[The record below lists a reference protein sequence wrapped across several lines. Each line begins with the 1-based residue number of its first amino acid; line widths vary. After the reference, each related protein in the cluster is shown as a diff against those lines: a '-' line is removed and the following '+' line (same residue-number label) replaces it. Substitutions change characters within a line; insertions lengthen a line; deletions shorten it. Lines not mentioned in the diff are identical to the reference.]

1 MSDPCILREVH
12 GDIARITIARE
23 PHRNALDDAAVA
35 ALARAFEG
43 LAGVAGLRAAVLT
56 GAGERS
62 FCAGYDLGCI
72 DPTQNPS
79 GDLPDDR
86 FARATRAVLDS
97 PVPVIA
103 ALRGGAWG
111 GGLDLAVACD
121 LRIAHPD
128 LHIAMTPCRLGLVY
142 RQQGLQRFVARIG
155 PQATRRLFL
164 LAEPIGA
171 TEALRLSIVDALDPN
186 PLELAM
192 AWARA
197 IARNAP
203 LAVAGVRDTLAALEI
218 DPGLAD
224 PNTRQRLEAQRR
236 AAFTSSDLIRGLEA
250 ARQRRTPSFD
260 GD

>member
-1 MSDPCILREVH
+1 MSDGCILREVH

-23 PHRNALDDAAVA
+23 PHRNALDDSAVA
-35 ALARAFEG
+35 SLVRAFQD
-43 LAGVAGLRAAVLT
+43 LAGIAGLRAVVLT

-72 DPTQNPS
+72 DPHQDPS

-86 FARATRAVLDS
+86 FAHATHAVSNS

-111 GGLDLAVACD
+111 GGLDLALACD

-128 LHIAMTPCRLGLVY
+128 TSVAMPPCRLGLAY

-171 TEALRLSIVDALDPN
+171 VEALRLGIVDALDPN
-186 PLELAM
+186 PLDLAT
-192 AWARA
+192 AWART
-197 IARNAP
+197 IGRNAP
-203 LAVAGVRDTLAALEI
+203 LAVAGVRDALAALES
-218 DPGLAD
+218 DPSLAD

-236 AAFTSSDLIRGLEA
+236 AAFTSADLSRGLEA
-250 ARQRRTPSFD
+250 ARQRRTPSFE